1 MPSLFDKLF
10 QLRFELE
17 ALTRAESDWQR
28 ARMLAKASTVFAD
41 FYASFVGGYEE
52 RLDELWRVARQ
63 HLGRAAVVTAQAF
76 DPAAPREVDAL
87 FDRLVPRVA
96 LMRRMGDKVE
106 GIVDCLLVMI
116 STESIGLGAPSP
128 SDRAAFHA
136 AEKRALAI
144 HKAAR
149 RPADDRSIV
158 TACFRAIGYAG
169 PLGRRK
175 PQGRQRKGQA
185 KVVALKRKK

>member
-76 DPAAPREVDAL
+76 DPEAPRDVDAL
-87 FDRLVPRVA
+87 FEKLVARVES
-96 LMRRMGDKVE
+96 MRRMGDKVE
-106 GIVDCLLVMI
+106 SIVDCLLVMI

-128 SDRAAFHA
+128 SDGAAFHA
-136 AEKRALAI
+136 AERRTLALLKGRASGNRA
-144 HKAAR
+144 
-149 RPADDRSIV
+149 IV
-158 TACFRAIGYAG
+158 TACFRSIGYAG

-175 PQGRQRKGQA
+175 TKGRQPRRKA
-185 KVVALKRKK
+185 KVIALKRKK

>member
-28 ARMLAKASTVFAD
+28 ARVLAKASTVFAD
-41 FYASFVGGYEE
+41 FYSSFVGGYEE

-63 HLGRAAVVTAQAF
+63 HLGRAAVVTAQGF
-76 DPAAPREVDAL
+76 DPGATRDVDAL
-87 FDRLVPRVA
+87 FEKLVARVES
-96 LMRRMGDKVE
+96 MRRMGDKVE
-106 GIVDCLLVMI
+106 SIVDCLLVMI

-128 SDRAAFHA
+128 SDGAAFQA
-136 AEKRALAI
+136 AERRALAI
-144 HKAAR
+144 LKAAGR
-149 RPADDRSIV
+149 SADNRGIV
-158 TACFRAIGYAG
+158 TACFRAIGYHG

-175 PQGRQRKGQA
+175 SKEPQRRTKA

>member
-10 QLRFELE
+10 QVRFELE
-17 ALTRAESDWQR
+17 ALTRTESDWQR

-63 HLGRAAVVTAQAF
+63 HLGRAAVVTAQGF
-76 DPAAPREVDAL
+76 NPEVPRDVDAL
-87 FDRLVPRVA
+87 FEKLVARVES
-96 LMRRMGDKVE
+96 MRRMGDKVE
-106 GIVDCLLVMI
+106 SIVDCLLVMI

-136 AEKRALAI
+136 TERRALAI
-144 HKAAR
+144 LKPAR
-149 RPADDRSIV
+149 RAADNRAIV

-169 PLGRRK
+169 PLGRRTTK
-175 PQGRQRKGQA
+175 GRQRRAKA
-185 KVVALKRKK
+185 KVVSLKRRK